1 MKYLKRLQY
10 LIELLLCSVVTPFI
24 LLFGG
29 AYTIFKGHIDGTRS
43 LFIDYLDK
51 IFK

>member
-10 LIELLLCSVVTPFI
+10 LIELLLCVVVTPFI

-29 AYTIFKGHIDGTRS
+29 AYTIFEGHVDGTRS
-43 LFIDYLDK
+43 LFIDHLDK